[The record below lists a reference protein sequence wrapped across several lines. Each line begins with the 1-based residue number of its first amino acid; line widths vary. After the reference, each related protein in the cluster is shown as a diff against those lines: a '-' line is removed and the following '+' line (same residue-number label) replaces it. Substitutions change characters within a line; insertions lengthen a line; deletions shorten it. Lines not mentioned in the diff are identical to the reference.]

1 MTPKGEKGE
10 RKGGLRVDPAVAEW
24 QKTAAPNV
32 AADTRKQ
39 ARDRERVRVKADF
52 PVELKTAVSGEA
64 DRLETSD
71 SQLVAFLVAY
81 GLKKLTDGDPTLVEA
96 LEGGRVWA
104 KALRFRY
111 DLTIPDDW
119 LEGLTE

>member
-1 MTPKGEKGE
+1 MTPTPKGE
-10 RKGGLRVDPAVAEW
+10 RKGGLKVDPAVADW

-32 AADTRKQ
+32 AADTKKQ
-39 ARDRERVRVKADF
+39 GRDRERVRVKADM
-52 PVELKTAVSGEA
+52 PVELKEAVSREA

-71 SQLVAFLVAY
+71 SQLVAFLVAW
-81 GLKKLTDGDPTLVEA
+81 GLKELAAGDRDLVKA

-119 LEGLTE
+119 LEGPSE

>member
-1 MTPKGEKGE
+1 MTPKGE
-10 RKGGLRVDPAVAEW
+10 RKGGLKVDPAVEAW

-32 AADTRKQ
+32 AADTPKQ
-39 ARDRERVRVKADF
+39 ARDRERVRVKADL
-52 PVELKTAVSGEA
+52 PVELKEAVSRAA

-81 GLKKLTDGDPTLVEA
+81 GLKELTAGDEELVEA
-96 LEGGRVWA
+96 LMKGRVWA

-111 DLTIPDDW
+111 DLTIPDAW
-119 LEGLTE
+119 LEGLSE